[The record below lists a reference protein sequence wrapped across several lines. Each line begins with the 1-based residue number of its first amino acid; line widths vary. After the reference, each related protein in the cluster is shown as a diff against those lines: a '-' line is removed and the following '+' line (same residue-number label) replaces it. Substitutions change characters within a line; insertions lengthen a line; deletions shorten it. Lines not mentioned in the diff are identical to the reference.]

1 MSEQSESRYA
11 RQIANIQQEL
21 AEMQA
26 SSQIVTSPEELAKL
40 EDEIRQITDRLAGAI
55 LGQKV
60 QRSLDSEEGQKAEQT
75 MIKNH
80 PQRLKS
86 EGKKTVTIR
95 TGYGADL
102 TLYVRYYRRNCDR
115 RKKKR
120 YAGLYPGLVLLGIFE
135 RCTPALTSEI
145 GQMVVLLGS
154 FAEAHQILSER
165 GHGLGEKTLRLIAYR
180 AVDRARLAQKTTGYL
195 GHNSQ
200 ESVAGRRVVVSSD
213 GGRIRLREK
222 KRGPKTAKRRNRYKG
237 AWREPKLFII
247 YVVDEK
253 GKQERNF
260 APLIDGTLQG
270 PDTLFAMLTHYLQAL
285 KIEDADQVLFIS
297 DGARWIWD
305 RLPALQKTL
314 KLNGQNVHFLVDFY
328 HAVEHLNKVASL
340 RKDWSAKVRKKWLNK
355 QRRTLHDGGVDQVIE
370 AIQQLCRGRN
380 SKAIRTQ
387 LNYFIKHRLHMN
399 YAFIAEKQL
408 PIGSGAIESTIRRV
422 VNLRLKGPSLFWC
435 KSSAEAMLMLR
446 AFCKSGRWSSFNSL
460 TFSPD
465 HALLA

>member
-1 MSEQSESRYA
+1 
-11 RQIANIQQEL
+11 
-21 AEMQA
+21 
-26 SSQIVTSPEELAKL
+26 
-40 EDEIRQITDRLAGAI
+40 
-55 LGQKV
+55 
-60 QRSLDSEEGQKAEQT
+60 
-75 MIKNH
+75 
-80 PQRLKS
+80 
-86 EGKKTVTIR
+86 
-95 TGYGADL
+95 
-102 TLYVRYYRRNCDR
+102 
-115 RKKKR
+115 
-120 YAGLYPGLVLLGIFE
+120 
-135 RCTPALTSEI
+135 
-145 GQMVVLLGS
+145 MVVLLGS

-180 AVDRARLAQKTTGYL
+180 AVERARLAQKTTGYL
-195 GHNSQ
+195 GHSQ

-237 AWREPKLFII
+237 VWREPKLFII
-247 YVVDEK
+247 YVVDET
-253 GKQERNF
+253 GKQEGNF
-260 APLIDGTLQG
+260 APLIDGTLQS

-285 KIEDADQVLFIS
+285 NIEDADQILFIS
-297 DGARWIWD
+297 DGALWIWD

-314 KLNGQNVHFLVDFY
+314 KLNSQNVHFLIDFY

-340 RKDWSAKVRKKWLNK
+340 RKDWSAKIRKKWLNK
-355 QRRTLHDGGVDQVIE
+355 QRRTLHKGGVDQVIE
-370 AIQQLCRGRN
+370 AIQKLCRGRN

-422 VNLRLKGPSLFWC
+422 VNLRLKGPSLFWS

-465 HALLA
+465 YALLA